1 MLREGSAYPLLYT
14 STPRFHR
21 DHIRQV
27 ARQIKNERKGIWND
41 DGSSSFKLD
50 DYSSIDD
57 PHGVPIFSKLY
68 RRCVDYLRDYLGQ
81 RFSGDVVD
89 WIQSKGDK
97 ENDQVLIN
105 EVDFPSKLSQ
115 IVEVHNN
122 KVSLT
127 ADLIDL
133 TFVEK

>member
-1 MLREGSAYPLLYT
+1 MDISVLDKIAMLREGSAYPLLYT

-89 WIQSKGDK
+89 GFNRRVIKK
-97 ENDQVLIN
+97 TIRY
-105 EVDFPSKLSQ
+105 
-115 IVEVHNN
+115 
-122 KVSLT
+122 
-127 ADLIDL
+127 
-133 TFVEK
+133 